1 FVLIVVPPPTQRPA
15 TSPTTPPAPPSIS
28 AKRIGHQRSC
38 AAFASQRVKSA
49 AVRCGPS
56 SSRRTLRPR
65 SASSPA
71 TTPPPAPE
79 PTTTTSKRSLTSGDP
94 EVRPVLRE
102 GRGEGSVEV
111 DLGPRAARV
120 DAGRDEVAV
129 EGLDRERAH
138 PHEVGRADV
147 VVDRTGRDRGERG
160 DGGGTCRLVHRR
172 EQRIDVHFR

>member
-56 SSRRTLRPR
+56 SSSSTLRPR

-71 TTPPPAPE
+71 TTPPPAPD

-102 GRGEGSVEV
+102 ARRERRVEDDLLPRTRLV
-111 DLGPRAARV
+111 DTR
-120 DAGRDEVAV
+120 RDERAI
-129 EGLDRERAH
+129 ERLDRETAY
-138 PHEVGRADV
+138 P
-147 VVDRTGRDRGERG
+147 
-160 DGGGTCRLVHRR
+160 
-172 EQRIDVHFR
+172 Q